1 MTLKELLK
9 ATPWQDIAITLVTAY
24 PNQRKLLEG
33 YQIVFETLKLMAPKD
48 SDLTLHVVYDD
59 SDSED
64 GGHDVYG
71 TDKPQEQ
78 IQRTMR
84 PLDTQWQV
92 EEEGTPTEMVTQL
105 PSDIMSHKLL
115 SLWRQ
120 YLIRITDDILT
131 MRSRIRMPPHRIIP
145 RQPDEVVLA
154 ILVPQLNNVR
164 NLLPLQEVHKSPRQ
178 RMKFLCV
185 KLDVAKHP
193 IPFRLTLSAPAN
205 IFRNPDGI
213 PISHPRQRLPIKV
226 ITLSNSFSHTIILS

>member
-64 GGHDVYG
+64 GGHDVHG

-78 IQRTMR
+78 FQRTMR

-115 SLWRQ
+115 SLW
-120 YLIRITDDILT
+120 
-131 MRSRIRMPPHRIIP
+131 
-145 RQPDEVVLA
+145 
-154 ILVPQLNNVR
+154 
-164 NLLPLQEVHKSPRQ
+164 
-178 RMKFLCV
+178 
-185 KLDVAKHP
+185 
-193 IPFRLTLSAPAN
+193 
-205 IFRNPDGI
+205 
-213 PISHPRQRLPIKV
+213 
-226 ITLSNSFSHTIILS
+226 